1 MTNSKDLKEDPS
13 EKKPTGVII
22 DATSHRRSRLHQPEA
37 EQEKASVNVDFL
49 ADVPLRVNVVLAG
62 AALQVGEILTLG
74 VDSVVQLDKPSGDPV
89 DIYVENQKLG
99 RGEVMVIQEKL
110 RVRVLE
116 ITPPTSARP
125 SEPTSEILEE
135 E

>member
-1 MTNSKDLKEDPS
+1 MTGSKEPTRQ
-13 EKKPTGVII
+13 PTGVII
-22 DATSHRRSRLHQPEA
+22 DATSHRKSRLHQPDA
-37 EQEKASVNVDFL
+37 EQDKGPADFDFL

-62 AALQVGEILTLG
+62 ATLQVGEILTLG

-110 RVRVLE
+110 RIRVLE
-116 ITPPTSARP
+116 IMAPFSGPGQS
-125 SEPTSEILEE
+125 TSEKSEG
-135 E
+135 